1 MGFAGTAHGGSNMFG
16 ILRYQWIWL
25 VVAALSGA
33 CRPVSDAW
41 VTGWT
46 EAQANDRIML
56 VRKEPRTLGFQR
68 LESQSGV
75 YPDLGVFLHVHG
87 MPDFLAESTT
97 ANRHFLI
104 LYYLENRCAFACRAK
119 EASTRVIEFSG
130 PQPITEREYLLLEG
144 LKREAGKKERKG

>member
-1 MGFAGTAHGGSNMFG
+1 MGLAGPAHGGSNMFG

-33 CRPVSDAW
+33 CPSGKRRMGDRFGP
-41 VTGWT
+41 
-46 EAQANDRIML
+46 AQANDRIML

-130 PQPITEREYLLLEG
+130 PNRSPSGSICCLRG
-144 LKREAGKKERKG
+144 

>member
-1 MGFAGTAHGGSNMFG
+1 MLG
-16 ILRYQWIWL
+16 ISGYRWIWL
-25 VVAALSGA
+25 VVAALAGA

-56 VRKEPRTLGFQR
+56 VRQEPRTLGFQR

-75 YPDLGVFLHVHG
+75 YPDLGVFLRVHG

-97 ANRHFLI
+97 ENRHFLI

-119 EASTRVIEFSG
+119 EPSTRMIEFSG
-130 PQPITEREYLLLEG
+130 PQPITEREYVLLDG
-144 LKREAGKKERKG
+144 LKREAGKNQEKTRG